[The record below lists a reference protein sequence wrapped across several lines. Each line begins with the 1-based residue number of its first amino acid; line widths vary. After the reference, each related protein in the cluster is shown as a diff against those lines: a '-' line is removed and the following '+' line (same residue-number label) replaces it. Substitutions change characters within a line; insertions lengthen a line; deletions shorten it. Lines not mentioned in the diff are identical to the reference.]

1 MAETS
6 DAVKANRAPLVAV
19 KGMNDLLPDEAR
31 CWEWVEGVMRGVLAR
46 WGYQNLRT
54 PIVEPTSLFV
64 RGLGEV
70 TDIVEKEMFSWT
82 DAMNGDALTLRPEA
96 TAGIVR
102 AINEHNALYN
112 GPLRIWQMGPMF
124 RHERP
129 QKGRSRQFDQLD
141 VEALGHPGPDVDGEV
156 ILMLRSLWREL
167 GLVEGRD
174 ITLELNSLGQPEE
187 RRAHREALIAHF
199 ERFADR
205 LDEDARRRLH
215 TNPLRILDTKNPAMA
230 RVVAGAPQLID
241 FLGAQSLG
249 HFASLR
255 AVLDAAGL
263 AYTVNPRL
271 VRGMDYYNLTVFEWK
286 SPHLGAQSTV
296 CGGGRYDRLIETLG
310 GKPAPGIGFGLGTE
324 RLLLALAAIGVQA
337 PALAPDAYAVVPDA
351 AALPRAMPLL
361 VALRERGL
369 AIVMHAATK
378 DGHGSMKS
386 QFKKADASGARFALV
401 FGADELARG
410 EVSLKPLR
418 DAGAAAAAAGG
429 VGKVEGAPGAQ
440 RALALTDIDALVAAV
455 RAPAA

>member
-1 MAETS
+1 
-6 DAVKANRAPLVAV
+6 
-19 KGMNDLLPDEAR
+19 MNDLLPEQAQS
-31 CWEWVEGVMRGVLAR
+31 WEWVEGVMRGVLAR
-46 WGYQNLRT
+46 WGYRNLRT
-54 PIVEPTSLFV
+54 PLVEPTALFV

-102 AINEHNALYN
+102 AIVEHNALYN

-141 VEALGHPGPDVDGEV
+141 VEALGHPGPDVDAEI
-156 ILMLRSLWREL
+156 ILMLRSLWREF

-187 RRAHREALIAHF
+187 RRAHRAALIAHF
-199 ERFADR
+199 EAHADR
-205 LDEDARRRLH
+205 LDDEARRRLH
-215 TNPLRILDTKNPAMA
+215 SNPLRILDTKSPAMEP
-230 RVVAGAPQLID
+230 VVANAPRLID
-241 FLGAQSLG
+241 FLGTESLA
-249 HFASLR
+249 HFGALR

-310 GKPAPGIGFGLGTE
+310 GKPAPGIGFGLGTD
-324 RLLLALAAIGVQA
+324 RLLLMLAAVGVAA
-337 PALAPDAYAVVPDA
+337 PESAPDAYAVVPDA
-351 AALPRAMPLL
+351 AALPRLMPLL
-361 VALRERGL
+361 AALRERGL
-369 AIVMHAATK
+369 SVLMHGAGK
-378 DGHGSMKS
+378 DGQGSMKS
-386 QFKKADASGARFALV
+386 QFKRADASGARTALV
-401 FGADELARG
+401 FGADELAHG
-410 EVSLKPLR
+410 EVALKPLR
-418 DAGAAAAAAGG
+418 DADAAQRSLPTHDVDALAAALR
-429 VGKVEGAPGAQ
+429 AQ
-440 RALALTDIDALVAAV
+440 T
-455 RAPAA
+455 P